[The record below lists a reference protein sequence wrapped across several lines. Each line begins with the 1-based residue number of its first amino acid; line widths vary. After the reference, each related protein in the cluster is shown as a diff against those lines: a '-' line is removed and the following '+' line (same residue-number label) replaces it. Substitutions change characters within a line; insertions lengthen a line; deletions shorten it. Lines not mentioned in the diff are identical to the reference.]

1 VLDENAPAGVNGRGI
16 FLSQAGS
23 HGTDRGLAPANGNGR
38 AARPLMGMSKI
49 TKALKKQAVTSRL
62 AAQRATDPAVARQM
76 TTLAEA
82 FRAQAA
88 ALKKKH
94 KKKK

>member
-1 VLDENAPAGVNGRGI
+1 MATAAMACTAATRGI
-16 FLSQAGS
+16 FLPAATEQIA
-23 HGTDRGLAPANGNGR
+23 DLAPANGNGR
-38 AARPLMGMSKI
+38 AARRLMGMSKI

-62 AAQRATDPAVARQM
+62 AARRATDPAVAQEM

-88 ALKKKH
+88 ALKRKH